1 MSNFAPCFISTRHT
15 EKRMQNTTSTP
26 AQVFGHAESM
36 SDQVIGRTESSSLQV
51 FGRTELALQYFPRLT
66 PRSAWQKFRALL
78 IDDPTT
84 APLARQSRRTFMP
97 AEVSLIYRSLGRP

>member
-1 MSNFAPCFISTRHT
+1 
-15 EKRMQNTTSTP
+15 MQNT
-26 AQVFGHAESM
+26 ASM
-36 SDQVIGRTESSSLQV
+36 PVQV
-51 FGRTELALQYFPRLT
+51 FGRTELAQQYFPRLT

>member
-1 MSNFAPCFISTRHT
+1 MFQFDQTHN
-15 EKRMQNTTSTP
+15 KLMQNTTSTP

-36 SDQVIGRTESSSLQV
+36 PVQV
-51 FGRTELALQYFPRLT
+51 FGRTELALQYFPHLK
-66 PRSAWQKFRALL
+66 PHSAWLKFRSLL
-78 IDDPTT
+78 ADDPTT

>member
-1 MSNFAPCFISTRHT
+1 
-15 EKRMQNTTSTP
+15 MQNTTFTP

-36 SDQVIGRTESSSLQV
+36 PVQV
-51 FGRTELALQYFPRLT
+51 FGRTELALQYFPHLK
-66 PRSAWQKFRALL
+66 PHSAWLKLRSLL
-78 IDDPTT
+78 ADDPTT